1 MNYHY
6 KTLGLKE
13 GASQDEIQAA
23 YDILSKEL
31 NPANNDNLDFFV
43 EEYKK
48 IQEAYTALTGKEP
61 DIQTASDTEKADDV
75 SDLFE
80 DSDSII
86 SILKKFRESGEAEK
100 LEIIKSL
107 EAFKSGNETYQQALA
122 MVYKKEDVEGIK
134 ATVEKENKDTNPQ
147 KKQHSSKKSKKIL
160 LGTLV
165 FTILFFS
172 ITYIYFITKVNTFKN
187 EIPRIIEQSEYNQ
200 NLSRKIWETKFF
212 ENHPEI
218 VNKHL
223 TDGTNKGFLFK
234 ESERKFTK
242 DSIINFFIYSK
253 SIPLELYKPDFFQ
266 CVYYD
271 AVNSDNF
278 WNHYVVDLGGNEV
291 KKNSLPPYLEMLKK
305 TKQRFRV
312 SEKEFEKLIEM
323 VGGLKVFHRKN
334 PSKLD
339 LKCKKCIENYQI
351 NFETNLLAI
360 NDFYEF
366 VDEYLTSKNK
376 IKKQN
381 TSYLREYNKTYIKLT
396 AGMSSGIRKKLDQK
410 LKEKPLSIKK
420 SVSKVFYG
428 FKEGLGEISYS
439 IDKYEDNLSVLKDYV
454 NETYASY
461 YSTNSLNTGST
472 PYRYCY
478 GKNPYCSPS
487 YGYAECSFID
497 IRASFNSDVLVI
509 IKKNNRVYSHAYIK
523 AGGYYKFKVGNGYFQ
538 TFFYYGKGWNPN
550 KFIKNSSCGKIT
562 GGFVSNESLDKS
574 DVIRLNNSTMSYTLY
589 TVENGNFKPKVSNK
603 NEAF

>member
-1 MNYHY
+1 M
-6 KTLGLKE
+6 
-13 GASQDEIQAA
+13 
-23 YDILSKEL
+23 
-31 NPANNDNLDFFV
+31 
-43 EEYKK
+43 
-48 IQEAYTALTGKEP
+48 
-61 DIQTASDTEKADDV
+61 
-75 SDLFE
+75 
-80 DSDSII
+80 
-86 SILKKFRESGEAEK
+86 
-100 LEIIKSL
+100 
-107 EAFKSGNETYQQALA
+107 
-122 MVYKKEDVEGIK
+122 
-134 ATVEKENKDTNPQ
+134 
-147 KKQHSSKKSKKIL
+147 
-160 LGTLV
+160 V

-200 NLSRKIWETKFF
+200 NLSRKIWEKKFI

-242 DSIINFFIYSK
+242 DSTINFFIYSK

-278 WNHYVVDLGGNEV
+278 WNHYVVGLGGNEV

-305 TKQRFRV
+305 TKQQHSV
-312 SEKEFEKLIEM
+312 SEKEFSNLIEM
-323 VGGLKVFHRKN
+323 VGGLEVFHREN

-351 NFETNLLAI
+351 TFETNMLAI
-360 NDFYEF
+360 KDFYAF
-366 VDEYLTSKNK
+366 TDEYFTFKNK

-381 TSYLREYNKTYIKLT
+381 TSYLREYNKSYRKLT
-396 AGMSSGIRKKLDQK
+396 AGMSSGIRKKLRVK
-410 LKEKPLSIKK
+410 LKEMSFPYKR
-420 SVSKVFYG
+420 SVSKTFSG
-428 FKEGLGEISYS
+428 LDDGLGDISFS
-439 IDKYEDNLSVLKDYV
+439 FEKYEDDSSILKDYV

-461 YSTNSLNTGST
+461 YSTNSLNTGAT
-472 PYRYCY
+472 PYKYCY
-478 GKNPYCSPS
+478 GKNPSYCSS
-487 YGYAECSFID
+487 YGYSECSFID
-497 IRASFNSDVLVI
+497 IKAPYNSDVVVI
-509 IKKNNRVYSHAYIK
+509 IKKYNRVYSHAYIK
-523 AGGYYKFKVGNGYFQ
+523 AGGYYKFKLGNGSFQ

-574 DVIRLNNSTMSYTLY
+574 DVIRLNNSSLTYTLY
-589 TVENGNFKPKVSNK
+589 KIQNGNFRPKASSK
-603 NEAF
+603 KEAF